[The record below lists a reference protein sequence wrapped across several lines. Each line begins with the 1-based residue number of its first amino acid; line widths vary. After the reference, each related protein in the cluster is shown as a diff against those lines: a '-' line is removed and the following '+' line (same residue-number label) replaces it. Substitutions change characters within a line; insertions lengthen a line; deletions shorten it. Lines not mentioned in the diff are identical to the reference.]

1 MVIHISR
8 SMAGMRHRNLM
19 LRSGSVRGLS
29 LVVCAA
35 VCSLSL
41 GSCRASS
48 TSSPAPATS
57 KANAGSTTTTS
68 STTSADGQI
77 ISAWLAA
84 EQAFHDAALTSDPNA
99 PELAATTIPPI
110 LDTVR
115 ANLAQLRAEG
125 DIAKGSSEWGNP
137 HITARGPGRTEV
149 VSCIH
154 DGEIGIVAKTG
165 KPVPGIAGQ
174 ADFALVTSIMQ
185 TSPNGWKLADQDIEA
200 GKCAGS

>member
-1 MVIHISR
+1 MLIHISR
-8 SMAGMRHRNLM
+8 SMAGMRHRDLT

-57 KANAGSTTTTS
+57 KAHAGSTTTTS
-68 STTSADGQI
+68 STTPADGQI

-99 PELAATTIPPI
+99 PELAATMVAPL
-110 LDTVR
+110 LDGVR
-115 ANLAQLRAEG
+115 AGLTRWKEEG
-125 DIAKGSSEWGNP
+125 DIAKGPSEWGNP
-137 HITARGPGRTEV
+137 HITARGPGKTEV
-149 VSCIH
+149 VSCVH
-154 DGEIGIVAKTG
+154 DEEIEVVAKTG
-165 KPVPGIAGQ
+165 TPVPGVSGQ
-174 ADFALVTSIMQ
+174 ADFELVTSIMQ
-185 TSPNGWKLADQDIEA
+185 STPDGWKQADQKIEA
-200 GKCAGS
+200 GKCVGS